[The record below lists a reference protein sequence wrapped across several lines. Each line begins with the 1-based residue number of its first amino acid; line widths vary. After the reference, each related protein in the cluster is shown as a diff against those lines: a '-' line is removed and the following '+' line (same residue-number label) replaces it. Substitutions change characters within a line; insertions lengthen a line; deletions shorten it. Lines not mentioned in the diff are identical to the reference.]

1 MGSVEEN
8 YLEKLVEAMITIMI
22 MTTIIITTMI
32 MKIAMI
38 MTKQYSNQMGINPS
52 DRKLIP

>member
-1 MGSVEEN
+1 
-8 YLEKLVEAMITIMI
+8 MITIMI

-32 MKIAMI
+32 MKIAMT
-38 MTKQYSNQMGINPS
+38 MTKQYSNQMGINAS

>member
-1 MGSVEEN
+1 MEEN
-8 YLEKLVEAMITIMI
+8 HLEKLVEVMITIMI
-22 MTTIIITTMI
+22 MTTIILTTMI

>member
-1 MGSVEEN
+1 
-8 YLEKLVEAMITIMI
+8 
-22 MTTIIITTMI
+22 MTTIIKKTMI
-32 MKIAMI
+32 MKMAMI

>member
-1 MGSVEEN
+1 
-8 YLEKLVEAMITIMI
+8 MITIMI

-38 MTKQYSNQMGINPS
+38 MTKQYSNQMGTNPS

>member
-1 MGSVEEN
+1 M
-8 YLEKLVEAMITIMI
+8 EKLVETMITIMI

-38 MTKQYSNQMGINPS
+38 MTKQIKWELNLVIEN
-52 DRKLIP
+52 